1 MRDGSSDG
9 LIECELCEAVLDPNV
24 DRVFQI
30 SDDLVLCPSCASLRG
45 GVYDEERDSWVRF
58 PEVADLVVAEP

>member
-1 MRDGSSDG
+1 MRDSSSDE
-9 LIECELCEAVLDPNV
+9 LTECELCEVVLDPDV
-24 DRVFQI
+24 DRVFRI
-30 SDDLVLCPSCASLRG
+30 SDDLVLCPSCASQRG